1 MCGTLKHTF
10 SYTFYSNN
18 MQLWNSARQIYPAKS
33 LAVLIILSL
42 PLITNV
48 TASVQVQVDPYLEDS
63 LCSSC
68 NLQQGPY
75 FCREMVCFRY
85 FCRKCWQWQHAL
97 DSMQSHKPL
106 MRNSKSSVTMQGF
119 SSNSAGRM
127 CSNWGNS
134 VLWWSAEIIL
144 SKNFY

>member
-1 MCGTLKHTF
+1 MQSLKVSTKNTKMICYK
-10 SYTFYSNN
+10 SGYSLINYSV
-18 MQLWNSARQIYPAKS
+18 MKQTDIYFF
-33 LAVLIILSL
+33 
-42 PLITNV
+42 
-48 TASVQVQVDPYLEDS
+48 QVQVDPYLEDS

-97 DSMQSHKPL
+97 DSMQTHKPL

-119 SSNSAGRM
+119 NLNSGNRP
-127 CSNWGNS
+127 CSNWEETIF
-134 VLWWSAEIIL
+134 WKWFL
-144 SKNFY
+144 SKNAYFDKIAISIKV